1 MVKETLEVTEWAAKL
16 AALGA
21 KNLAAI
27 IVVLLKDENKTHGA
41 TTLKNLLKSEK
52 PLCILQIKEADIKR
66 FKSEAKKYG
75 VLFTAI
81 ADKVNGSGFCD
92 IIARQDDITQL
103 NYIMERMGYNDP
115 DYFKLSDDKS
125 EEKSDDEEQP
135 KEEKASEKSDDKQQ
149 SKEEQIPDKSDDAHG
164 KTEETHD
171 KSGDDKSKKSEP
183 RGKQRKENRPEKK
196 YTARGEKDDKKP
208 SVKERVEKI
217 TQERKGKTDKAPKR
231 SRSRNK
237 AKKPKPKQKQR

>member
-1 MVKETLEVTEWAAKL
+1 MNTSGEVADLMVKETLEVTEWAAKL

-125 EEKSDDEEQP
+125 EEKSDDKEQL
-135 KEEKASEKSDDKQQ
+135 KEEEASEKSDDKQQ
-149 SKEEQIPDKSDDAHG
+149 SKEEQAPDKSDDVQG
-164 KTEETHD
+164 KNED
-171 KSGDDKSKKSEP
+171 SKAKKSDP
-183 RGKQRKENRPEKK
+183 REEQRKENQSEKK

-217 TQERKGKTDKAPKR
+217 KQERKGKSDKAPKR
-231 SRSRNK
+231 SRGRNK
-237 AKKPKPKQKQR
+237 AKKQKQR